1 MNSVGISADRF
12 NEKMLQIANALKPL
26 GVYVECEK
34 TYEKNY
40 KRLVPYFIPVIGTTE
55 VVMLSFWTDTLI
67 TDIIALTGAG
77 EAIVT
82 AISPLTPS
90 ILRIRE

>member
-34 TYEKNY
+34 KVDAEINLYPRGTFITKLDVSLCFYSEGSEKQ
-40 KRLVPYFIPVIGTTE
+40 
-55 VVMLSFWTDTLI
+55 
-67 TDIIALTGAG
+67 GAD
-77 EAIVT
+77 
-82 AISPLTPS
+82 
-90 ILRIRE
+90 